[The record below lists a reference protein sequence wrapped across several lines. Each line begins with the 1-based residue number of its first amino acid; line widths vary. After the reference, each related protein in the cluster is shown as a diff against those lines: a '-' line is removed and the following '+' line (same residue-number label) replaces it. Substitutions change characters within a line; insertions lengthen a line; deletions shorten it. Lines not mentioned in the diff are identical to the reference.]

1 MKILE
6 ISTLREVVGIP
17 DLIFVAV
24 SAQINVVLIERLLL
38 TSQVVTGLKFSKVL
52 VDLMHQISHCTEAA
66 SFQDNH
72 FAYDKLVSVKR
83 LPRSNLKTQLLKIT
97 SNQF

>member
-38 TSQVVTGLKFSKVL
+38 TSQVVTGLIEVTVIAEIFQSSCGFKASDFSL
-52 VDLMHQISHCTEAA
+52 H
-66 SFQDNH
+66 
-72 FAYDKLVSVKR
+72 
-83 LPRSNLKTQLLKIT
+83 RS
-97 SNQF
+97 SQFSR

>member
-38 TSQVVTGLKFSKVL
+38 TSQVVTGLIEVTVIAEIFQSSCGFNASDFSL
-52 VDLMHQISHCTEAA
+52 H
-66 SFQDNH
+66 
-72 FAYDKLVSVKR
+72 
-83 LPRSNLKTQLLKIT
+83 RS
-97 SNQF
+97 SQFSR

>member
-38 TSQVVTGLKFSKVL
+38 TSQVVTGLIEVTVIAEIFPKFL
-52 VDLMHQISHCTEAA
+52 WI
-66 SFQDNH
+66 
-72 FAYDKLVSVKR
+72 
-83 LPRSNLKTQLLKIT
+83 
-97 SNQF
+97 